1 MVKRGMDSQR
11 TCDGRLSVQERKNEQ
26 YHSRQGQGCFF
37 TSSRANRQ
45 GQDIHSKDP
54 KPQTTDK
61 PSSITENT
69 MNLKELENKIIELE
83 NKIETHHKSGDYYSA
98 KVLELEQR
106 EWELKKAFIK
116 LTANQT
122 ILTLTSYARR

>member
-1 MVKRGMDSQR
+1 
-11 TCDGRLSVQERKNEQ
+11 
-26 YHSRQGQGCFF
+26 
-37 TSSRANRQ
+37 
-45 GQDIHSKDP
+45 
-54 KPQTTDK
+54 
-61 PSSITENT
+61 

-83 NKIETHHKSGDYYSA
+83 NKIETYHKSGDHYSD

-122 ILTLTSYARR
+122 IFTLTSYARR